1 MCYHYQLAK
10 PIPDIEKQFQAEFLH
25 PEIYQ
30 PLIFNGFLHQKAPVI
45 PHSQP
50 DKIDFFSWGLIPHWA
65 KDSTIQKNTLNAR
78 IETIAEKPSFKYV
91 LKNRCLILADA
102 FFEWQWLD
110 PQGKKKQKFK
120 LTLPDESPFA
130 FAGLWSHWQEIN
142 TFTILT
148 GEADELM
155 SEIHNSK
162 KRMPLILATGT
173 EKNWLNGQNM
183 ETQNHL
189 LVAEMV

>member
-10 PIPDIEKQFQAEFLH
+10 PIPEIEKQFQAEFLH

-30 PLIFNGFLHQKAPVI
+30 PLIFNGFLHLKAPVI
-45 PHSQP
+45 AHSQP
-50 DKIDFFSWGLIPHWA
+50 DKIDLFSWGLIPHWA

-120 LTLPDESPFA
+120 LTLPDQSPFA
-130 FAGLWSHWQEIN
+130 FAGLWSQWREIN

-148 GEADELM
+148 GEANELM

-173 EKNWLNGQNM
+173 EKNWLKGQNM
-183 ETQNHL
+183 ETQNDL
-189 LVAEMV
+189 LIAENV